1 VDPGLWGRSS
11 RRSILGLL
19 LLVAM
24 AAGLVWNSP
33 VAAQRTGPDKKVD
46 PAVIESLQANGTSDF
61 VIVMAE
67 QADLSQAYNITD
79 WDERGWY
86 VYNALKATAERTQ
99 KNVKA
104 QLTSRG
110 LRYHAFL
117 SGNEIY
123 VHRGTQQ
130 ALEAALDLPEV
141 DGVRAPVVISLGPVD
156 EELGTAATPGEP
168 QAALDAL
175 VTWGLENVKAPQF
188 WSMFGRR
195 GEGIL
200 VANIDSGV
208 QYNHPALAASYKCA
222 GGILPEN
229 ECWYDPVSNPPSARP
244 QDGLG
249 HGTHTMGTIVASDAP
264 ALQYTAGMAPRAQW
278 IACRAFI
285 TTSTTNEML
294 NACAD
299 WVLAPGG
306 DPSKRPHVVNNS
318 WGDTPT
324 DEWFLPKVQ
333 AWRAAGIF
341 PVFSA
346 GNEGKFDQCSEIGS
360 PAEYQESFAVAAHDS
375 SGTIASFSSQGP
387 GAFGD
392 VPYTKPNLS
401 APGVSIVSADP
412 ILTWATRSG
421 TSMAAP
427 HVAGAVALL
436 WSCNPA
442 LVGQI
447 DQTFQLLQNSARDAL
462 IPTSCG
468 GPAGG
473 LSDYTYGY
481 GYLDVFAAGWGQC
494 IVKTYLPVINR

>member
-1 VDPGLWGRSS
+1 VDTGVLRQKS
-11 RRSILGLL
+11 RRNVLGLL
-19 LLVAM
+19 LLAAL

-33 VAAQRTGPDKKVD
+33 ASAQRTGTDKKVD
-46 PAVIESLQANGTSDF
+46 PAVVESLQANGVTDF

-67 QADLSQAYNITD
+67 QADLNQAYSITD
-79 WDERGWY
+79 WDARGWY
-86 VYNALKATAERTQ
+86 VYNTLKATAERTQ
-99 KNVKA
+99 KNVKG
-104 QLTSRG
+104 QLTARG
-110 LRYHAFL
+110 LRYHAFI

-123 VHRGTQQ
+123 VHQGTLQ
-130 ALEAALDLPEV
+130 ALEAALGLAEV
-141 DGVRAPVVISLGPVD
+141 GSVRAPVVVSLGTVD
-156 EELGTAATPGEP
+156 EDLGEATNPGEP
-168 QAALDAL
+168 QAGLDAQ
-175 VTWGLENVKAPQF
+175 VTWGLANVKAPEF
-188 WSMFGRR
+188 WSIFGRR

-229 ECWYDPVSNPPSARP
+229 ECWYDPVSNPPSAKP

-249 HGTHTMGTIVASDAP
+249 HGTHTMGTMVASDDP

-285 TTSTTNEML
+285 TNETTNEML

-299 WVLAPGG
+299 WILAPGG
-306 DPSKRPHVVNNS
+306 DPSRRPHVVNNS

-324 DEWFLPKVQ
+324 DEWFLPKVE

-346 GNEGKFDQCSEIGS
+346 GNAGAFDQCSEIGS

-375 SGTIASFSSQGP
+375 SGTAAWFSSQGP

-401 APGVSIVSADP
+401 APGVNIWSSIP
-412 ILTWATRSG
+412 NNGWGIKNG

-447 DQTFQLLQNSARDAL
+447 DLTFQLLQNSAWDA
-462 IPTSCG
+462 PDPVSCG

-481 GYLDVFAAGWGQC
+481 GALDVFAAGWGQC
-494 IVKTYLPVINR
+494 ILNTYLPVITR